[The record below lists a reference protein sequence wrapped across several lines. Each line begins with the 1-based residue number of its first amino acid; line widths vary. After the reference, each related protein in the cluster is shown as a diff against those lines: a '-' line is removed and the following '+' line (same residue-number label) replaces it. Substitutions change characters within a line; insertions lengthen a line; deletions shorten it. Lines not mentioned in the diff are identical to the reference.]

1 VKAHSKAGQPARTSQ
16 SRYGAGAVCALLLAG
31 LLHALPAAAQENVLG
46 GGFRAD
52 PGQPIEVEADALE
65 VQNDRKSAT
74 FSGNVRVVQGDIRLK
89 SDRLTV
95 FYSDGQ
101 AGGSRISKIAASG
114 NVLVSAPD
122 NQTASGQ
129 WATYLVG
136 TQQLEMGDSVTLRQG
151 KNIIRGSRL
160 TVDLAGG
167 AALVTGGENGGG
179 GRVKGLFQPRSPSP
193 AE

>member
-1 VKAHSKAGQPARTSQ
+1 MKAHSKAGQPVTGSKN
-16 SRYGAGAVCALLLAG
+16 RYGAAAACALLLAG
-31 LLHALPAAAQENVLG
+31 LLHALPVAAQENVLG
-46 GGFRAD
+46 GGFRTD
-52 PGQPIEVEADALE
+52 PSQPIEVEADALE

-95 FYSDGQ
+95 FYSNGQSAGQ

-122 NQTASGQ
+122 NQTASGD
-129 WATYLVG
+129 WANYLVG
-136 TQQLEMGDSVTLRQG
+136 TRQLEMGDSVTLRQG
-151 KNIIRGSRL
+151 ENIIRGSRL

-167 AALVTGGENGGG
+167 RARVTGGENGGS
-179 GRVKGLFQPRSPSP
+179 GRVKGLFQPPS
-193 AE
+193 E